1 MIHLEPDARAVSP
14 KSGPNWTTI
23 GLLGGFALLLAMVLY
38 FTTRSDPD
46 QDKLSDSQVM
56 TDQGTA
62 TTAGKI
68 CASKS
73 TYDLIKRELF
83 RSAAQRRGSDAAA
96 YDRLSAFA
104 VARMENPVME
114 SEPGAGEAQCSGT
127 LSLDLPPGV
136 VAEGGRRTLMSAI
149 DYSVQPAADGSG
161 SAVRVSNAE
170 AIIAP
175 LATLARAASAAPQA
189 PPTEPDGLS
198 ETNEL
203 APIGTAPPVAAPPVA
218 PPPPQVV
225 ARPSFDC
232 ARARTRGEQAVC
244 SDAGLAALDRQMAG
258 QFNRA
263 LSQAD
268 AQQRFLL
275 LRTRAEFLE
284 FRDNCRGDQCIA
296 NAYNGRMRE
305 IGDIMAGRWRQ
316 QR

>member
-1 MIHLEPDARAVSP
+1 MIHLEPDSP
-14 KSGPNWTTI
+14 AGPKRKPNWTTI
-23 GLLGGFALLLAMVLY
+23 GLLGSLALLIMMLVY
-38 FTTRSDPD
+38 FTTRNDPD
-46 QDKLSDSQVM
+46 QDKLSDSEV
-56 TDQGTA
+56 
-62 TTAGKI
+62 TTSQAPADGPERV
-68 CASKS
+68 CASKA
-73 TYDLIKRELF
+73 TYDLVKRELF

-96 YDRLSAFA
+96 YDRLAAFA

-114 SEPGAGEAQCSGT
+114 SEPGASQAQCSGT

-149 DYSVQPAADGSG
+149 DYSVQPAADGTG
-161 SAVRVSNAE
+161 NAVRVSNAE
-170 AIIAP
+170 AIIGP

-189 PPTEPDGLS
+189 TQPEPDGLT
-198 ETNEL
+198 ETNDI
-203 APIGTAPPVAAPPVA
+203 APSVAAPPPAA
-218 PPPPQVV
+218 PPPAAAPPQVS

-232 ARARTRGEQAVC
+232 GRARTRGEIAVC
-244 SDAGLAALDRQMAG
+244 GDAGLATLDRQMAG

-263 LSQAD
+263 LGQAD

-296 NAYNGRMRE
+296 NAYSGRMRE

-316 QR
+316 R